1 MEVTGPK
8 SGLWIHTLLLDRLM
22 IQRQRYRKDRMLKG
36 HGEEKKGGQSLGTFE
51 KSKFI
56 VKSMIFCSFRV
67 PRERKLT
74 PISQIIP

>member
-36 HGEEKKGGQSLGTFE
+36 HGEEKKGQSLGTFE

-56 VKSMIFCSFRV
+56 VKSSFYFC
-67 PRERKLT
+67 T
-74 PISQIIP
+74 